1 MSQWGSGD
9 AYAQIERLEAQLR
22 KERAEWQAKADRA
35 AGEHARM
42 QERLDDLEGKL
53 AALLDYLP
61 EQDVIEAVHRRGGQ
75 DALRETEGRP
85 PPQHARGHLRRV
97 LAAIGLGGATAGLCR
112 ALGAHGKTVTLS
124 AMTAGLSAAAAATYV
139 LSPATTSSPSSPLPV
154 SSPAAG
160 VPSVPLPAA
169 PGVPSLPA
177 TSLARTRA
185 AASPA
190 AHARAIPV
198 PSAGHAASPAPSADA
213 RVSGGP
219 ATVPAAVTI
228 QPAVLRRGGKLAGGT
243 GSKVPHPQVPSLPA
257 VPSPV
262 LPSFTPPA
270 VPSPTWLPST
280 LKSLKAPDALIVL

>member
-1 MSQWGSGD
+1 MSEWGSGD
-9 AYAQIERLEAQLR
+9 AHAQIERLEAQLR
-22 KERAEWQAKADRA
+22 KERAEWQAKAERA

-97 LAAIGLGGATAGLCR
+97 LAAIGLAGGLAGLCR
-112 ALGAHGKTVTLS
+112 ALGAHGRAVTLS

-139 LSPATTSSPSSPLPV
+139 LAPDVTRSLPAPLPV

-169 PGVPSLPA
+169 PGVPSLPPA
-177 TSLARTRA
+177 SLARPRP

-190 AHARAIPV
+190 ARARAIPV
-198 PSAGHAASPAPSADA
+198 PSAGRAASPAPSADA
-213 RVSGGP
+213 RISGGLATPP
-219 ATVPAAVTI
+219 AVVTI
-228 QPAVLRRGGKLAGGT
+228 PPAVLRRGGKLAGGA
-243 GSKVPHPQVPSLPA
+243 GPKVPHPRLPSPPA

-270 VPSPTWLPST
+270 VPSPAWLPSE
-280 LKSLKAPDALIVL
+280 LRCLKAPGAVIVL